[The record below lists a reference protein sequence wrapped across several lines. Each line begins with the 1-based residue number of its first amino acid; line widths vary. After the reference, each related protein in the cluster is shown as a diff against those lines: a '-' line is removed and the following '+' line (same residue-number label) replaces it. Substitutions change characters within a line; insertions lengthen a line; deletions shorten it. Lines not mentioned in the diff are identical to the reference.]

1 MYTEL
6 SCCSIPLKA
15 CGFCVPSYVSKC
27 PPGPLLMTIPAKDR
41 LPSVN
46 LPLRSDVRE
55 LKDEVTEM
63 ESSGGGEAGAGG
75 GGASSSCCCE
85 KIGIESVAEV
95 EKVCCWDVAVVV
107 KVDEASV
114 EGRM

>member
-6 SCCSIPLKA
+6 SCCSIPMEA
-15 CGFCVPSYVSKC
+15 CGFSVPSYVSKC
-27 PPGPLLMTIPAKDR
+27 PPGPLLMTMPARDR

-46 LPLRSDVRE
+46 LPLRSEVRE
-55 LKDEVTEM
+55 LKDEVTEI
-63 ESSGGGEAGAGG
+63 ESSGGGEGGGG

-85 KIGIESVAEV
+85 KIGIDRVVEV
-95 EKVCCWDVAVVV
+95 ERVCCWDVAVVV
-107 KVDEASV
+107 KVDEESV